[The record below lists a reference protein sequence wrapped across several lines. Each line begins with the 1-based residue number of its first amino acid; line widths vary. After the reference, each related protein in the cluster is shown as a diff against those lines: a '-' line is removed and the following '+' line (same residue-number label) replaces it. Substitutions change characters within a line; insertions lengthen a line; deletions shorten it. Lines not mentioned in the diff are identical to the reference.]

1 MGWIM
6 AQKFTL
12 QPLLDLVRDRADEAT
27 RRLGMLVRAEQNAQ
41 KRLDLLAQYR
51 AEYAQKFRDA
61 QSEGMTLQ
69 AWRNYQEFIDRI
81 DLAISQQS
89 TQVEIAAQNTAAG
102 QEDWKALN
110 TKLKALDTL
119 AARQMAVYLKKEAKQ
134 EQKQLDELAGR
145 QFQKGREMES

>member
-1 MGWIM
+1 M

-12 QPLLDLVRDRADEAT
+12 QPLLDLVRDRTDEAT

-51 AEYAQKFRDA
+51 AEYVQKFRDA

-102 QEDWKALN
+102 QEDWKAQN

-119 AARQMAVYLKKEAKQ
+119 AARQMAVHLKKEAKQ

-145 QFQKGREMES
+145 QFQQGREMES